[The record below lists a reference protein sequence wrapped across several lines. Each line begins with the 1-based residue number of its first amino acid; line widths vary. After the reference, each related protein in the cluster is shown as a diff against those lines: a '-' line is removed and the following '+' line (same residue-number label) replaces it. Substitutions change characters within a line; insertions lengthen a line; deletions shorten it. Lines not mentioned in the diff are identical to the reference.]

1 MVTFWGQK
9 QPKKPPPTPQA
20 LREMG
25 DFYVTRME
33 PPAGC
38 YLAKRN
44 QQQHTALAG
53 KPLHT
58 CLLGLKY
65 LFSATG
71 LRKTKNILMVLSRH
85 CKVKKKKSQQNNKR
99 RISHQQLGAHLPYPS
114 PLRGDLKITP
124 SCALL
129 SPQLP
134 RRRLREEFPAPGQV
148 CSCSLHMAHFSSI
161 NLHSLSRLL
170 K

>member
-20 LREMG
+20 LSEMG

-38 YLAKRN
+38 YLAKRT

-85 CKVKKKKSQQNNKR
+85 CKVKKKKPTKQQKNLK
-99 RISHQQLGAHLPYPS
+99 IVS
-114 PLRGDLKITP
+114 PLCPETADVNISLELFTP
-124 SCALL
+124 PTQFLSGKAHNNEKNKTKTHRFLAIISQTLL
-129 SPQLP
+129 LP
-134 RRRLREEFPAPGQV
+134 PPPKKKQANRTR
-148 CSCSLHMAHFSSI
+148 
-161 NLHSLSRLL
+161 

>member
-20 LREMG
+20 LSEMG

-38 YLAKRN
+38 YLAKRT

-71 LRKTKNILMVLSRH
+71 LRKTKNILMVSSRH
-85 CKVKKKKSQQNNKR
+85 CKVKKKSQQNNKKT
-99 RISHQQLGAHLPYPS
+99 SKLCHLFVQKQPMWTFHENYLLLPPS
-114 PLRGDLKITP
+114 SYLERLTIMKKIKQKPTDF
-124 SCALL
+124 L
-129 SPQLP
+129 Q
-134 RRRLREEFPAPGQV
+134 
-148 CSCSLHMAHFSSI
+148 
-161 NLHSLSRLL
+161 
-170 K
+170 

>member
-20 LREMG
+20 LSEMG

-38 YLAKRN
+38 YLAKRT

-85 CKVKKKKSQQNNKR
+85 CKVKKKKPTKQQKT
-99 RISHQQLGAHLPYPS
+99 SKLCHLFVQKQPMWTFHENYLLLPPS
-114 PLRGDLKITP
+114 SYLERLTIMKKIKQKPTDF
-124 SCALL
+124 L
-129 SPQLP
+129 Q
-134 RRRLREEFPAPGQV
+134 
-148 CSCSLHMAHFSSI
+148 
-161 NLHSLSRLL
+161 
-170 K
+170 